1 MQTSKTLISG
11 AKRLADF
18 RKENDAGVILQ
29 HCHNHQHVVIRW
41 QVGVGKS
48 YNMDLVIETAI
59 RQEKYD
65 LVLVMAP
72 TRKIID
78 ERKFIQK
85 PPKDIEVINIRPRPV
100 NLCGEERNKAWQAYE
115 ARNLGHLGK
124 RHCCELCPKRAECF
138 WPSQYGKDLQNK
150 QVAFAT
156 QAHLEH
162 NPYFITHVKQQAKA
176 ERVLVIFDEANVSLA
191 NYSRT
196 LSPTSIQQLIEATDQ
211 SDISQK
217 RKATLRH
224 YLNCLLSAPSEDL
237 QDTSAWHFP
246 RIDANE
252 MTQILT
258 VGDAIFGESFHNII
272 YDLQAFGYSMAE
284 SREKLPNGDIHFPAP
299 PFTSDSDVLLYSGT
313 THLSILKMR
322 LGIDFYSPY
331 DNYEFKGEG
340 TTWLNL
346 ASATG
351 ASSNFIKNAPQ
362 ILDVFTQLTI
372 QRIREGKRV
381 LLVSKKDHVGYCVK
395 AMNQMLVEQGVND
408 IRVVHGEHYAE
419 NPDITL
425 VPVIHYGVI
434 GINQFEEFDCC
445 YCLNSYYIPEDVLS
459 DSIQDL
465 RADSE
470 RIDVAI
476 TYSKKPRRRYGV
488 VADDKHRF
496 TDVAEVVNPM
506 LQTLEM
512 GCVVQA
518 VGRVRPFT
526 KTREVITYQSN
537 DPLGTTYDIEFSNL
551 AELREHFGLAT
562 KRTRSSNSTA
572 DNVMALSAK
581 NLKQAEIAKQL
592 GISVRT
598 VRRYQSKDVAYPN

>member
-85 PPKDIEVINIRPRPV
+85 PPKDIEVINIRPRPA

-162 NPYFITHVKQQAKA
+162 NPYFITHVRQQAKA

-331 DNYEFKGEG
+331 ENYEFKGESSM
-340 TTWLNL
+340 WLNI
-346 ASATG
+346 ASAIG

-362 ILDVFTQLTI
+362 ILDVFTQLTTKRI
-372 QRIREGKRV
+372 QEGKRV
-381 LLVSKKDHVGYCVK
+381 LLVSKKAHVDYCVK
-395 AMNQMLVEQGVND
+395 TMNQLLVEQGINSVR
-408 IRVVHGEHYAE
+408 IIHGEHYTE
-419 NPDITL
+419 SPNVTL

-434 GINQFEEFDCC
+434 GINQYEGFDCC
-445 YCLNSYYIPEDVLS
+445 YCLNSYYVKQDTLS
-459 DSIQDL
+459 NSVQDL
-465 RADSE
+465 RSNSE

-476 TYSKKPRRRYGV
+476 TYSKKPRRRYGIV
-488 VADDKHRF
+488 DDEQFRF
-496 TDVAEVVNPM
+496 TDVAEVANPM

-512 GCVVQA
+512 GTVVQA

-526 KTREVITYQSN
+526 QTREIITFQSN
-537 DPLGTTYDIEFSNL
+537 DALATTYDKEFSNL
-551 AELREHFGLAT
+551 AELRKHFGLAT
-562 KRTRSSNSTA
+562 KRKRSSNTTA
-572 DNVMALSAK
+572 DNVIALSAK
-581 NLKQAEIAKQL
+581 DLKQTEIAKLL

-598 VRRYQSKDVAYPN
+598 VRRYQSKDVACPN

>member
-1 MQTSKTLISG
+1 
-11 AKRLADF
+11 
-18 RKENDAGVILQ
+18 
-29 HCHNHQHVVIRW
+29 
-41 QVGVGKS
+41 
-48 YNMDLVIETAI
+48 
-59 RQEKYD
+59 
-65 LVLVMAP
+65 
-72 TRKIID
+72 
-78 ERKFIQK
+78 
-85 PPKDIEVINIRPRPV
+85 
-100 NLCGEERNKAWQAYE
+100 
-115 ARNLGHLGK
+115 
-124 RHCCELCPKRAECF
+124 
-138 WPSQYGKDLQNK
+138 
-150 QVAFAT
+150 
-156 QAHLEH
+156 
-162 NPYFITHVKQQAKA
+162 
-176 ERVLVIFDEANVSLA
+176 
-191 NYSRT
+191 
-196 LSPTSIQQLIEATDQ
+196 
-211 SDISQK
+211 
-217 RKATLRH
+217 
-224 YLNCLLSAPSEDL
+224 
-237 QDTSAWHFP
+237 
-246 RIDANE
+246 
-252 MTQILT
+252 MTKILT
-258 VGDAIFGESFHNII
+258 IGDEIFGYSFHNII
-272 YDLQAFGYSMAE
+272 YDLQAFGHSSAE
-284 SREKLPNGDIHFPAP
+284 SREKLPNGDIRFPAS
-299 PFTSDSDVLLYSGT
+299 PFTSTSDVLLYSGT

-322 LGIDFYSPY
+322 LGINFYSPY

-362 ILDVFTQLTI
+362 ILDAFTQLTI

-381 LLVSKKDHVGYCVK
+381 LLVSKKSHVSYCVK

-408 IRVVHGEHYAE
+408 INVVHGEHYLE

-425 VPVIHYGVI
+425 VPIIHYGVI

-445 YCLNSYYIPEDVLS
+445 YCLNSYYVKQGTLS

-488 VADDKHRF
+488 VADDKYRF
-496 TDVAEVVNPM
+496 TDIAEVVNPM

-512 GCVVQA
+512 GCVIQA

-598 VRRYQSKDVAYPN
+598 VRRYQSKAAV

>member
-85 PPKDIEVINIRPRPV
+85 PPKDIEVINIRPRPA

-196 LSPTSIQQLIEATDQ
+196 LSPTSIQQLIEATNQ

-217 RKATLRH
+217 RKTTLGH

-246 RIDANE
+246 RIDTNE

-331 DNYEFKGEG
+331 ENYEFKGESSM
-340 TTWLNL
+340 WLNI
-346 ASATG
+346 ASAIG

-362 ILDVFTQLTI
+362 ILDVFTQLTTKRI
-372 QRIREGKRV
+372 QEGKRV
-381 LLVSKKDHVGYCVK
+381 LLVSKKAHVDYCVK
-395 AMNQMLVEQGVND
+395 TMNQLLVEQGVNSVR
-408 IRVVHGEHYAE
+408 IIHGEHYTE
-419 NPDITL
+419 SPNVTL

-434 GINQFEEFDCC
+434 GINQYEGFDCC
-445 YCLNSYYIPEDVLS
+445 YCLNSYYVKQDTLS
-459 DSIQDL
+459 NSVQDL
-465 RADSE
+465 RSNSE

-476 TYSKKPRRRYGV
+476 TYSKKPRRRYGI
-488 VADDKHRF
+488 VADEQFRF
-496 TDVAEVVNPM
+496 TDVAEVANPM

-512 GCVVQA
+512 GTVVQA

-526 KTREVITYQSN
+526 QTREIITFQSN
-537 DPLGTTYDIEFSNL
+537 DALATTYDKEFSNL
-551 AELREHFGLAT
+551 AELRKHFGLVT
-562 KRTRSSNSTA
+562 KRKRSSNTTA
-572 DNVMALSAK
+572 DNVIALSAK
-581 NLKQAEIAKQL
+581 DLKQTEIAKLL

-598 VRRYQSKDVAYPN
+598 VRRYQSKDVASPN

>member
-59 RQEKYD
+59 RQDKYD

-78 ERKFIQK
+78 ERKFIVN
-85 PPKDIEVINIRPRPV
+85 PPNDIEVINIRPRPV
-100 NLCGEERNKAWQAYE
+100 NLCGEERNKVWQSYE
-115 ARNLGHLGK
+115 ARNLSHLGK
-124 RHCCELCPKRAECF
+124 RHCCDLCPKRSECF
-138 WPSQYGKDLQNK
+138 WPSQYGKDLQGK
-150 QVAFAT
+150 QVVFAT
-156 QAHLEH
+156 QTHLEH
-162 NPYFITHVKQQAKA
+162 NPYFITHVKQQSNA
-176 ERVLVIFDEANVSLA
+176 EKVLVIFDEANVSLA

-196 LSPTSIQQLIEATDQ
+196 ITVSSIHQLMEATRK
-211 SDISQK
+211 SNISSK
-217 RKATLRH
+217 HKSAINH
-224 YLNCLLSAPSEDL
+224 YLSCLLDAPSEDL
-237 QDTSAWHFP
+237 QDKNAWHFP
-246 RIDANE
+246 RLSAND
-252 MTQILT
+252 MAQILT
-258 VGDAIFGESFHNII
+258 IGDEIFGDSFHNII
-272 YDLQAFGYSMAE
+272 YDLQAFGYSNAE
-284 SREKLPNGDIHFPAP
+284 SREKLPNGDIRFPAS
-299 PFTSDSDVLLYSGT
+299 PFTSTSDVLLYSGT
-313 THLSILKMR
+313 IHLSILKMR

-351 ASSNFIKNAPQ
+351 ASSNFIKNSPQ
-362 ILDVFTQLTI
+362 ILDAFTQLTI

-562 KRTRSSNSTA
+562 KRTRSSNSMA

-598 VRRYQSKDVAYPN
+598 VRRYQSKAAV

>member
-562 KRTRSSNSTA
+562 KRTR
-572 DNVMALSAK
+572 
-581 NLKQAEIAKQL
+581 
-592 GISVRT
+592 
-598 VRRYQSKDVAYPN
+598 

>member
-1 MQTSKTLISG
+1 MTGDNQLIDEAEG
-11 AKRLADF
+11 LVNFRL
-18 RKENDAGVILQ
+18 KESAEVILQ
-29 HCHNHQHVVIRW
+29 HCLEHQNVVVNW

-48 YNMDLVIETAI
+48 YNMDQVLEAAI
-59 RQEKYD
+59 RQGQYD
-65 LVLVMAP
+65 LVIVMAP

-78 ERKFIQK
+78 ERKFIVN
-85 PPKDIEVINIRPRPV
+85 PPNDIEVINIRPRPV
-100 NLCGEERNKAWQAYE
+100 NLCGEERNKVWQSYE
-115 ARNLGHLGK
+115 ARNLSHLGK
-124 RHCCELCPKRAECF
+124 RHCCDLCPKRSECF
-138 WPSQYGKDLQNK
+138 WPSQYGKDLQGK
-150 QVAFAT
+150 QVVFAT
-156 QAHLEH
+156 QTHLER
-162 NPYFITHVKQQAKA
+162 NPYFITHVKQQSNARK
-176 ERVLVIFDEANVSLA
+176 VLVIFDEANVSLA

-196 LSPTSIQQLIEATDQ
+196 ITVSSIRQLMEATSK
-211 SDISQK
+211 SDVSSKHKSVIS
-217 RKATLRH
+217 H
-224 YLNCLLSAPSEDL
+224 YLSCLLDAPSEDL
-237 QDTSAWHFP
+237 QDKNAWHFP
-246 RIDANE
+246 RLSTND

-258 VGDAIFGESFHNII
+258 IGDEIFGDSFHNII
-272 YDLQAFGYSMAE
+272 YDLQAFGDSSAE
-284 SREKLPNGDIHFPAP
+284 SREKLPNGDIRFPASP
-299 PFTSDSDVLLYSGT
+299 LTSTSDVLLYSGT
-313 THLSILKMR
+313 SHLSILKMR

-351 ASSNFIKNAPQ
+351 ASSNFIKNEPQ
-362 ILDVFTQLTI
+362 ILDAFTQLTI
-372 QRIREGKRV
+372 LRIREGKRI
-381 LLVSKKDHVGYCVK
+381 LLVSKKSHVGYCVK

-408 IRVVHGEHYAE
+408 IRVVHGEHYVE

-445 YCLNSYYIPEDVLS
+445 YCLNSYYVKQGTLS

-488 VADDKHRF
+488 VADDKYRF

-512 GCVVQA
+512 GCVIQA

-526 KTREVITYQSN
+526 KTREVITFQSN
-537 DPLGTTYDIEFSNL
+537 DPLGTTYDKEFSNL
-551 AELREHFGLAT
+551 AELRKHFGLAT
-562 KRTRSSNSTA
+562 KRTRSSHSTA
-572 DNVMALSAK
+572 DNVRALSAK
-581 NLKQAEIAKQL
+581 SLKQAEIAEQL

-598 VRRYQSKDVAYPN
+598 VRRHQSNMKA